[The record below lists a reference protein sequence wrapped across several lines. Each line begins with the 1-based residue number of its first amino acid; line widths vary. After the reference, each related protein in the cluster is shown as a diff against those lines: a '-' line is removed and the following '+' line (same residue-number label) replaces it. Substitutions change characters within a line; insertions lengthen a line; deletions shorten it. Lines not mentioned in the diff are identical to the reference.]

1 MNNELLLEQQPNSI
15 TTAELLTSAIACTKP
30 PVVRSGGANEV
41 AMRRKGYFGI
51 GCLNMKTSM
60 NFGTLFRT
68 AQVFGADFIFL
79 IGCRF
84 NQQST
89 DTMKSWKHIPTF
101 VYKDFADFNEHR
113 PYDCKL
119 IGIELI
125 ETATPLKEFKHPKQA
140 CYLLGAE
147 DNGLTKEAI
156 EHCQEII
163 YLPGEHSLNV
173 SVAGSIVLYDRV
185 SKIA

>member
-1 MNNELLLEQQPNSI
+1 MDS
-15 TTAELLTSAIACTKP
+15 SVK
-30 PVVRSGGANEV
+30 
-41 AMRRKGYFGI
+41 MRKSGYFGI

-60 NFGTLFRT
+60 NYGTLFRT

-84 NQQST
+84 KTQAS
-89 DTMKSWKHIPTF
+89 DTMKSWKHIPAFT
-101 VYKDFADFNEHR
+101 YKDFADFNDHR
-113 PYDCKL
+113 PHDCKL

-125 ETATPLKEFKHPKQA
+125 QSATPLKQFIHPKQA

-156 EHCQEII
+156 AACQEII

-173 SVAGSIVLYDRV
+173 SVAGSIVLYDRI
-185 SKIA
+185 SKQ

>member
-1 MNNELLLEQQPNSI
+1 MKQN
-15 TTAELLTSAIACTKP
+15 
-30 PVVRSGGANEV
+30 
-41 AMRRKGYFGI
+41 GYFGI

-84 NQQST
+84 ATQAS
-89 DTMKSWKHIPTF
+89 DTMKSWRHIPTF
-101 VYKDFADFNEHR
+101 NYKSFADFNSHR

-125 ETATPLKEFKHPKQA
+125 ESATTLRDFKHPKQA

-147 DNGLTKEAI
+147 DNGLTSEAI
-156 EHCQEII
+156 EKCQEII
-163 YLPGEHSLNV
+163 YLPGERSLNV
-173 SVAGSIVLYDRV
+173 SVAGSIVLYDRI
-185 SKIA
+185 SKCNNV